1 MIPRICILL
10 LVVLAAIPAIAE
22 ETTLNRTNSTD
33 QNLSEPINITE
44 MNQSALSAFSLN
56 MSADNSTNLSS
67 DDPVSVQNRSER
79 NATSPK
85 AVSPT
90 PTPEYRLS
98 IGSVY
103 SADYK
108 EPQPRVFTY
117 SGCG

>member
-10 LVVLAAIPAIAE
+10 LVVLAAFPAIAE
-22 ETTLNRTNSTD
+22 EDALNSSNSTD
-33 QNLSEPINITE
+33 QNLSELVNITDA
-44 MNQSALSAFSLN
+44 NQSAQVPFSLN
-56 MSADNSTNLSS
+56 LSNSTNLSA
-67 DDPVSVQNRSER
+67 DDPVSVQNRSEG
-79 NATSPK
+79 NATSQK

-90 PTPEYRLS
+90 PTPEYKLS

-108 EPQPRVFTY
+108 EPEPRVFTY